1 MWVFQKGLQDSPKIK
16 IEKFEDVPLNDSH
29 NITKFSKDWKIME
42 VKLIIGEDEQQL
54 TVEEGKTI
62 KNLLQ
67 MKEIPVETV
76 VVKKNQAII
85 MEEELLEDGDVIE
98 VIKVIYGG

>member
-1 MWVFQKGLQDSPKIK
+1 
-16 IEKFEDVPLNDSH
+16 
-29 NITKFSKDWKIME
+29 ME
-42 VKLIIGEDEQQL
+42 VTVIIGEDEKKL
-54 TVEEGKTI
+54 DVDEGKTI

-67 MKEIPVETV
+67 MMEIPVETV

-85 MEEELLEDGDVIE
+85 IEEEPVEDGDIIE